1 MPIDVEIVVASS
13 PPSPICCVS
22 PPLCSP
28 VLHKPYTPPPRS
40 LNPSVITHY
49 ACRQAT
55 SIEWINLLNRSI
67 LNWTIQTHTY
77 TPFDV
82 VASDDNNQ
90 DNLCSTSVVNQSI
103 ICIVGYKIREIWVFL
118 MKTLKLG
125 LSRFA
130 DFSEWCLQEFRC
142 QSHNVIT
149 FLPQQRHRSMIK
161 YDFGFGILGKSNF
174 LVYFTI
180 RWCFFLILSSFELE
194 SQVDRMPILWCN
206 SRPVSFNFG
215 NTNVSNNGVYSYSL
229 MDIVNLY
236 SGLLVLIA
244 SIH

>member
-90 DNLCSTSVVNQSI
+90 DNLSDS
-103 ICIVGYKIREIWVFL
+103 L
-118 MKTLKLG
+118 
-125 LSRFA
+125 
-130 DFSEWCLQEFRC
+130 EFRC